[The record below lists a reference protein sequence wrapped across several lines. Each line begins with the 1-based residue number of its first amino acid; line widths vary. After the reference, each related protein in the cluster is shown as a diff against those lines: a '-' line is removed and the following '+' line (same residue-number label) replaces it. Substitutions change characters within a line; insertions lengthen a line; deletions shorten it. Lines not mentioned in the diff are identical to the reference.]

1 MEVATCILCDKPGM
15 PWFEKPDKFPPHEAF
30 RVVRCPEC
38 GLAWVSP
45 RPAPDE
51 IGRYYPDTYSWK
63 PDAAGEQSLVH
74 RAEQWYRFHLLRFE
88 TRELLAYTD
97 LGRGDAVLDV
107 GCSSGDRLLVMKEAG
122 LAPAGV
128 EISPAADFARER
140 LKLDVRRGTLEEAHF
155 EADRFRAVTL
165 HNVLEHVHEPQRLL
179 AEALRILTP
188 GGWLVIQVPNGA
200 SLQARLFGKR
210 WAAADVPRDL
220 YYYTPAILGR
230 LLGAG
235 SFEAVQVVH
244 RTSFLH
250 PPTAAISLVPWSD
263 PQRFWKAE
271 AEGGAAGGLAR
282 RLAWAAVTVAVM
294 PAAWLESA
302 AGHSAIPTVIARK
315 PARDA
320 SLRFERPLL

>member
-1 MEVATCILCDKPGM
+1 VEEAACILCNKPGW
-15 PWFEKPDKFPPHEAF
+15 PWFKKPDKFPPHEAF

-140 LKLDVRRGTLEEAHF
+140 LRLDVRRGTLEEAHF
-155 EADRFRAVTL
+155 ESDRFRAVTL

-220 YYYTPAILGR
+220 YYYTPAILDR

-235 SFEAVQVVH
+235 GFETVRVVH

-315 PARDA
+315 PARTGSVTGA
-320 SLRFERPLL
+320 P